1 MASESDSPLEPLNPA
16 WFPRRLEV
24 DLSPELAEWLDR
36 QVALTGRSPNELLV
50 ALLDQAL
57 RGRNDGELP

>member
-36 QVALTGRSPNELLV
+36 QVAFTGRAPNELLV

-57 RGRNDGELP
+57 QGRKDGEIT